1 MAEKSW
7 KANLI
12 SPRDLITTTRYTI
25 VLLKVTRSH
34 CPIFKI
40 ELRDLKYILI
50 DEELI
55 KKFPSFC
62 HPNIWPE
69 EMPEL
74 EPAFLNMGRL
84 VVDVGTLLA
93 RHVDKYV
100 KSQLATYEEGK
111 LETIIK
117 TSKTAKGRLLH
128 YFPLKDSDLI
138 NYNESDNVDFSSWC
152 GWHNDHGSLTG
163 LVPPMHFDDEGK
175 EVPNPDPSSGRSYTT
190 HLSSR

>member
-1 MAEKSW
+1 
-7 KANLI
+7 
-12 SPRDLITTTRYTI
+12 
-25 VLLKVTRSH
+25 
-34 CPIFKI
+34 
-40 ELRDLKYILI
+40 
-50 DEELI
+50 
-55 KKFPSFC
+55 
-62 HPNIWPE
+62 
-69 EMPEL
+69 MPEL

-138 NYNESDNVDFSSWC
+138 NYKESDNVDFSSWC

-175 EVPNPDPSSGRSYTT
+175 EVPNPDPSSGRSCTTT
-190 HLSSR
+190 HLSSPLAN